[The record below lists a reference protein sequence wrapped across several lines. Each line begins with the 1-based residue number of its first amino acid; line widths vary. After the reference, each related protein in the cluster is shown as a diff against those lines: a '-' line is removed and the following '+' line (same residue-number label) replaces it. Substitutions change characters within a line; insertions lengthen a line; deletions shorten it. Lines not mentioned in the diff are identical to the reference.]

1 VKLEIEKA
9 AEIVRNGGV
18 ILYPTDTVW
27 GLGCDPNNED
37 ALAKISALKKRTDGK
52 SFILLVNNESLLSR
66 YVKEIPDICYDL
78 IDCADAPLT
87 IVYPQGQYVSKKVM
101 AEDGSIA
108 IRITK
113 NEFCTGLINKTKSA
127 IVSTSANISGKN
139 TATKLEEIDD
149 EIKYGVDYIVDINT
163 KETASNPSQI
173 IKIGANSEVEII
185 RK

>member
-1 VKLEIEKA
+1 VKSEIEKA
-9 AEIVRNGGV
+9 AEVIQNGGV

-27 GLGCDPNNED
+27 GLGCDPNNEE
-37 ALAKISALKKRTDGK
+37 ALAKISSIKKRKDGK

-78 IDCADAPLT
+78 IDCADDPIT
-87 IVYPQGQYVSKKVM
+87 IVYPNGQYVSKQIL

-108 IRITK
+108 IRLTKDEFCNRLITK
-113 NEFCTGLINKTKSA
+113 IKFA
-127 IVSTSANISGKN
+127 IVSTSANLSGQIASSNFSEVNDEVKN
-139 TATKLEEIDD
+139 A
-149 EIKYGVDYIVDINT
+149 VDYIVKMDAKHT
-163 KETASNPSQI
+163 TSKPSQI